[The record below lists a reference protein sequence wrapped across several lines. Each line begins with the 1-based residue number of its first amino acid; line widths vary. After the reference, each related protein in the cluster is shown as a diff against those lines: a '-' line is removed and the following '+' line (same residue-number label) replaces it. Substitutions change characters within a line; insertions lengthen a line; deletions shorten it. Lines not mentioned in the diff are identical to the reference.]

1 MKTMTAKE
9 VVEVFFKIII
19 SRHSCP
25 VKILTDQGRQ
35 LVGNVLTNLCKLF
48 NIEKLETTAY
58 HQQANGKAEKFI
70 KFLTDSLAIPL
81 KKDQS
86 KWDDL
91 IDSILFTYRVS
102 LNRTLRDNL
111 FYLIYGRDPS
121 LPQDLF
127 LPIKNN
133 KREIDETDQVEYQM
147 MLLKRGMRETQ
158 SR

>member
-19 SRHSCP
+19 SGFL
-25 VKILTDQGRQ
+25 KILTDQGRQ